1 MKELKLNKNKVTFVD
16 DEDFEFLNMFNWKI
30 KIENNVETV
39 YCSMKLHKFLAK
51 LYNFD
56 IKDVIDH
63 KDGNRLNNQ
72 KSNLR
77 PASRKENSRN
87 MKVRK
92 NITGFKGVYPNLN
105 KTRFVAKIFTNNK
118 QVHLGVFDTAEEAA
132 KVYDEKARKYF
143 GEFAKTNFE

>member
-1 MKELKLNKNKVTFVD
+1 MRELKLNKNKIALVD

-30 KIENNVETV
+30 RIENGAETV

-51 LYNFD
+51 TYQFD
-56 IKDVIDH
+56 TKDVIDH

-72 KSNLR
+72 KNNLR

-92 NITGFKGVYPNLN
+92 NTTGFKGVYPNLN
-105 KTRFVAKIFTNNK
+105 KNRFVVKIFVNNK
-118 QVHLGVFDTAEEAA
+118 QMHLGVFDTAEEAA
-132 KVYDEKARKYF
+132 KVYDENARKYF
-143 GEFAKTNFE
+143 GEFAKTNFD